1 MDPRSRLFGSFAL
14 LGTARRSPSFSEAE
28 FPSGSLIRDIADA
41 SDGSPEGHARALLR
55 GAGALQLCDRAGYL
69 PVTDETLSEIPGL
82 SPEESRVMLPEDSP
96 VTGLCGEI
104 FRSGPFRLQWEVL
117 SYLQKRDMVLPH
129 SLLTQALAMGRS
141 VPGLRP
147 LLFQSVGARGLWL
160 ASLNP
165 DWRMFASTSSAE
177 PELETWE
184 HGRPMQRQAFFLAA
198 RASRP
203 AWARE
208 IFEADLA
215 SMDASE
221 RNTLLSLFERGLDAE
236 DEELLERLLKKD
248 RSREVRKTAAFLLS
262 RLSGSRY
269 VQRMEARLASC
280 VETFGSAPASSLIS
294 GLRRVAAA
302 LGRGKGEA
310 DFVTPPESYD
320 PSWAEDG
327 ISEKSPFSQFGPR
340 AGWLYQMAVAV
351 PLSWWSEHTGRTL
364 DELLEL
370 SKRSAWKTP
379 LQTAWGDALLRSGDE
394 QWARAVLKAM
404 KEGSV
409 WPSSSHDS
417 LDRFRL
423 AGMLGEKER
432 ESVWEGMLSA
442 DSLPELL
449 QDIHSRQ
456 EPGYRMSASLA
467 IKAVVAMRDRLSS
480 TRSRDYVFASVVE
493 ELAMVLPLNALENAQ
508 RMLDA
513 LPDTPQTEGVRER
526 FSAVARQRLS
536 LGAYFS

>member
-14 LGTARRSPSFSEAE
+14 LGTARRSPSFPEAE

-55 GAGALQLCDRAGYL
+55 GAGVLRMCGRAGYL
-69 PVTDETLSEIPGL
+69 PAVDEALSEIPGP
-82 SPEESRVMLPEDSP
+82 SPEESRDMLPEDSP
-96 VTGLCGEI
+96 VTALCGDI

-117 SYLQKRDMVLPH
+117 SYLQNRDMVLPH

-147 LLFQSVGARGLWL
+147 LLFQTVGARGLWL

-165 DWRMFASTSSAE
+165 DWRMFASTSSTE

-198 RASRP
+198 RAIRP

-208 IFEADLA
+208 LFEADLA

-221 RNTLLSLFERGLDAE
+221 RNTLLGLFEHGLDGE

-248 RSREVRKTAAFLLS
+248 HSREVRKTAASLLS
-262 RLSGSRY
+262 CLPGSRY

-280 VETFGSAPASSLIS
+280 LETFCSASASSLVS

-302 LGRGKGEA
+302 FGRGKGET
-310 DFVTPPESYD
+310 DLVLPPENYD

-351 PLSWWSEHTGRTL
+351 PLSWWSEHTGRTPE
-364 DELLEL
+364 ELLAL
-370 SKRSAWKTP
+370 SERSAWKKP

-394 QWARAVLKAM
+394 SWARAVLKAV
-404 KEGSV
+404 KGGGA

-417 LDRFRL
+417 LDRFRI
-423 AGMLGEKER
+423 AGMLGKGER
-432 ESVWEGMLSA
+432 EIAWEVMLSA
-442 DSLPELL
+442 DTLSELL
-449 QDIHSRQ
+449 QDIRSRQ
-456 EPGYRMSASLA
+456 EPGYRMSAALA
-467 IKAVVAMRDRLSS
+467 TKAVAAMKGRLSS
-480 TRSRDYVFASVVE
+480 AGSRDYVFASVVE
-493 ELAMVLPLNALENAQ
+493 ELAMVLPLSALENAQ

-513 LPDTPQTEGVRER
+513 LPDTPQTEEVRKR
-526 FSAVARQRLS
+526 FSSVARQRLS